1 MCKKMLRRKI
11 AFPLLFGIFLCLL
24 HVCHKLYRTVKQESG
39 IVYEREFEIFNK
51 TEPWFTVYH
60 QDMSQ
65 LRSAIPKDLK
75 LFRLAMN
82 ETELSISMRLLEV
95 FSKKMETYN
104 ITYSIDG
111 GSLLGIYRHHGP
123 IPWDDDFDV
132 IVNIDQKD
140 MVHKALETLKDD
152 YIVNKWPGKEGRWKL
167 YSKED
172 SRQTFKS
179 KKWRWPFLDIFWF
192 KDKGEYIHDIFKR
205 KDLKR
210 EHFYPLRKRPFGHLN
225 IYAPCNVAAKLKVNK
240 IDWNFCVSSRYNHR
254 KEVFIKGPLAK
265 VPCEKLYQYYPFVKR
280 YKNKDGT
287 LEHLVAQNKTISSYK
302 EPTCN

>member
-1 MCKKMLRRKI
+1 MLRRRI
-11 AFPLLFGIFLCLL
+11 AFALLFAIILCSM
-24 HVCHKLYRTVKQESG
+24 HVCYKLYITIKQES
-39 IVYEREFEIFNK
+39 IITNVNEVEIFNK
-51 TEPWFTVYH
+51 TEPWYTVYH

-65 LRSAIPKDLK
+65 LRSDIPKDLK
-75 LFRLAMN
+75 LFRMAMN
-82 ETELSISMRLLEV
+82 ETEFNIFMKLLEV
-95 FSKKMETYN
+95 FSKTMEMYN

-132 IVNIDQKD
+132 IVNIDQKN
-140 MVHKALETLKDD
+140 MVNKALDTLKAD
-152 YIVNKWPGKEGRWKL
+152 YVLTKWHGKEGRWKL

-172 SRQTFKS
+172 SKQTYE
-179 KKWRWPFLDIFWF
+179 KKNWRWPFLDIFWF
-192 KDKGEYIHDIFKR
+192 KENGTYIHDVLKGN
-205 KDLKR
+205 DLSR

-240 IDWNFCVSSRYNHR
+240 IDWNFCVSNRYNHR
-254 KEVFIKGPLAK
+254 KEVYIKGPLAK

-287 LEHLVAQNKTISSYK
+287 LEHLVAQNKTMSSYK